1 MSKKFEEG
9 LRIRKE
15 VLGETYVNESFE
27 NATPFD
33 KPFQEFITESAWGGV
48 WSRGPLD
55 RKTKSIITLSVL
67 IALKSDAEI
76 ALHTK
81 GAIQNGVSPE
91 ELLALLI
98 HSSVYAGVP
107 ASLSAMKT
115 VKKVLGDMGKL
126 PSVSTLLFNN
136 RKRVHTY
143 E

>member
-67 IALKSDAEI
+67 FALKSDAEI

-126 PSVSTLLFNN
+126 PSVST
-136 RKRVHTY
+136 
-143 E
+143 

>member
-1 MSKKFEEG
+1 MSRKFEEG
-9 LRIRKE
+9 LKIRKE

-33 KPFQEFITESAWGGV
+33 RPFQEFITESAWGGV
-48 WSRGPLD
+48 WNRGPLD

-81 GAIQNGVSPE
+81 GAIQNGVSSE
-91 ELLALLI
+91 ELLAILI

-107 ASLSAMKT
+107 ASISAMRT
-115 VKKVLGDMGKL
+115 VKKVLSDMGEL
-126 PSVSTLLFNN
+126 PSD
-136 RKRVHTY
+136 
-143 E
+143 

>member
-15 VLGETYVNESFE
+15 VLGETYVNKSFE
-27 NATPFD
+27 NATSFD

-126 PSVSTLLFNN
+126 PSVST
-136 RKRVHTY
+136 
-143 E
+143 

>member
-126 PSVSTLLFNN
+126 PSWST
-136 RKRVHTY
+136 
-143 E
+143 

>member
-1 MSKKFEEG
+1 MSRKFEEG
-9 LRIRKE
+9 LKIRKE

-27 NATPFD
+27 KATPFD
-33 KPFQEFITESAWGGV
+33 RPFQEFITESAWGGV
-48 WSRGPLD
+48 WNRGPLD

-81 GAIQNGVSPE
+81 GAIQNGVSSE

-107 ASLSAMKT
+107 ASISAMRT
-115 VKKVLGDMGKL
+115 IKKVLGDMGEL
-126 PSVSTLLFNN
+126 SSD
-136 RKRVHTY
+136 
-143 E
+143 

>member
-15 VLGETYVNESFE
+15 VLGETYVNKSFE
-27 NATPFD
+27 TATPFD
-33 KPFQEFITESAWGGV
+33 KPFQEFLTESAWGGV

-126 PSVSTLLFNN
+126 PSVST
-136 RKRVHTY
+136 
-143 E
+143 

>member
-33 KPFQEFITESAWGGV
+33 KPFQEFITESAWGGG

-126 PSVSTLLFNN
+126 PSVST
-136 RKRVHTY
+136 
-143 E
+143 

>member
-67 IALKSDAEI
+67 IALKSDSEI

-115 VKKVLGDMGKL
+115 VKKVLSDMGKL
-126 PSVSTLLFNN
+126 PSVST
-136 RKRVHTY
+136 
-143 E
+143 

>member
-67 IALKSDAEI
+67 IALKSDSEI

-126 PSVSTLLFNN
+126 PSVST
-136 RKRVHTY
+136 
-143 E
+143 

>member
-1 MSKKFEEG
+1 MSKQFEEG

-15 VLGETYVNESFE
+15 VLGETYVTESFE

-126 PSVSTLLFNN
+126 PSVST
-136 RKRVHTY
+136 
-143 E
+143 

>member
-1 MSKKFEEG
+1 LSRKFEEG
-9 LRIRKE
+9 LKIRKE

-33 KPFQEFITESAWGGV
+33 RPFQEFITESAWGGV
-48 WSRGPLD
+48 WNRGPLD

-81 GAIQNGVSPE
+81 GAIQNGVSSE
-91 ELLALLI
+91 ELLAILI

-107 ASLSAMKT
+107 ASISAMRT
-115 VKKVLGDMGKL
+115 VKKVLSDMGEL
-126 PSVSTLLFNN
+126 PSD
-136 RKRVHTY
+136 
-143 E
+143 

>member
-27 NATPFD
+27 NATSFD

-81 GAIQNGVSPE
+81 GAIENGVSPE

-126 PSVSTLLFNN
+126 PSVST
-136 RKRVHTY
+136 
-143 E
+143 

>member
-1 MSKKFEEG
+1 MSKKFDEG

-126 PSVSTLLFNN
+126 PSVST
-136 RKRVHTY
+136 
-143 E
+143 

>member
-1 MSKKFEEG
+1 LSKKFEEG

-27 NATPFD
+27 NATSFD

-115 VKKVLGDMGKL
+115 VKKVLSDMGKL
-126 PSVSTLLFNN
+126 PSVST
-136 RKRVHTY
+136 
-143 E
+143 

>member
-15 VLGETYVNESFE
+15 VLGETYVTESFE
-27 NATPFD
+27 NATSFD

-98 HSSVYAGVP
+98 HSS
-107 ASLSAMKT
+107 
-115 VKKVLGDMGKL
+115 
-126 PSVSTLLFNN
+126 SVST
-136 RKRVHTY
+136 
-143 E
+143 